1 MNDTPKIDPS
11 AFAKC
16 RLDKT
21 RPRGSPHPVYVA
33 YILVGNL
40 PADVRSDLLRQ
51 YPDLAERLDGADQ
64 QPIPLG
70 TAQVVDH
77 DSYGQPVFG
86 PPDMTV
92 HQLARAIRQ
101 NLAPRLER
109 EPLEKEMAE
118 AVVKQRAEEQAKRQE
133 AVERLRSLQ
142 RAEIEK
148 QKTPVERL
156 EARLA
161 SVEEQITELRS
172 LIKG

>member
-1 MNDTPKIDPS
+1 
-11 AFAKC
+11 
-16 RLDKT
+16 
-21 RPRGSPHPVYVA
+21 
-33 YILVGNL
+33 
-40 PADVRSDLLRQ
+40 
-51 YPDLAERLDGADQ
+51 
-64 QPIPLG
+64 
-70 TAQVVDH
+70 
-77 DSYGQPVFG
+77 
-86 PPDMTV
+86 
-92 HQLARAIRQ
+92 
-101 NLAPRLER
+101 
-109 EPLEKEMAE
+109 MAE